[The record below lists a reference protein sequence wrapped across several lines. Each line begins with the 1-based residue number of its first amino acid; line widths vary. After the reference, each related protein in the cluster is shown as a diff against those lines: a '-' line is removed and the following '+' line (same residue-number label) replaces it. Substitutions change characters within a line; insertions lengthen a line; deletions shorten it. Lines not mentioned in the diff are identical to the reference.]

1 MDTAKNLLMGGAKT
15 EIMNN
20 RNLTALGE
28 AIAAKNLEIVQL
40 LINKGADVHRT
51 SKGYTS
57 YDFISPYHFQ
67 QSTGSACC
75 TWRLVSGVRLLCRF
89 Y

>member
-1 MDTAKNLLMGGAKT
+1 METAKHLLMGGAKT

-28 AIAAKNLEIVQL
+28 AITAKNAELVQL

-51 SKGYTS
+51 SKG
-57 YDFISPYHFQ
+57 
-67 QSTGSACC
+67 
-75 TWRLVSGVRLLCRF
+75 
-89 Y
+89 